1 MDTLRVAFPGRAGL
15 SMAAAQEELNAVV
28 GPADV
33 VGTHWH
39 MDHSISPEL
48 LDNSARPVAHVCDGG
63 ATPPPAS
70 MLAGPTLK
78 KSLVGQHMAN
88 QVNWAELSSGR
99 ETRTTLRLRGLSKSI
114 CSSGTLQRAL
124 VQGDLLHAVDFI
136 RCFPGSGSKLG
147 SAIINVTACDRVP
160 SVVKFFHGRQF
171 GSSPPVAVSFCPVQ
185 GLDALR
191 AAYPE
196 PRRPGRTLKMPAKVP
211 LRNWLDERVPKVF
224 ATDAAVMGCDAASD
238 ASTEEP
244 LSSASESGACT
255 GLDDKPLRIIL
266 PPPGLTC
273 GAAMI
278 SA

>member
-1 MDTLRVAFPGRAGL
+1 VDTLRVAFPGRAGL

-70 MLAGPTLK
+70 ILAGPTLK

-136 RCFPGSGSKLG
+136 RCFPGSGSKL
-147 SAIINVTACDRVP
+147 
-160 SVVKFFHGRQF
+160 